1 MLFFIMYQKKNQI
14 QSNCVI
20 EMHNTKNNF
29 MKKHIYIA
37 LLLLPIVSMA
47 QTIDRSKAPAP
58 GKAPL
63 IQIGNPVKFT
73 LANGMQV
80 FVVKNTKLPRVTA
93 SLAFDYDGFA
103 EGDKAGVAEMAGQ
116 LLKRGTTTKSKA
128 QLDEAVEFLGG
139 TLSTSSQ
146 SAAVSSLKSNFP
158 ALMSLM
164 AEVVLKPA
172 LANDELEKIR
182 KQTLSGIESNKD
194 DADAISG
201 NVVKKLVY
209 GASHPYG
216 EMMTTKSVNSITIND
231 VKSFLTTYWKPNMAY
246 LVFVGDIEPAVAKAL
261 AEKSFG
267 AWVKGTATKQN
278 FAKPVSP
285 SQTYV
290 AIVDRPASV
299 QSVVTIATT
308 VDLLPGSSNV
318 IAGSVMNNILG
329 GGFSGRLFANLRD
342 KHAFTYGAYSSL
354 NPSRQVGIFEA
365 SASVRNEKTDS
376 SVQELLREIN
386 IILNE
391 KVGDTELSRM
401 KNYLSGGFARSLENP
416 ATIAGFALKIAQNN
430 LPADYYQKYLTNL
443 AAVDAQK
450 VQDAGKALLNTSKM
464 HIVIVGN
471 AKQISKGLEKYGPI
485 KYFDIEGNEIAAP
498 TEAKADASLTPDVL
512 LQKVVSAV
520 GGSDAIAAIK
530 DIQLKGSASL
540 MGQTLEMSQTIIT
553 PGNSVT
559 TMSMGGMAVM
569 KQSVVDGKYS
579 VSQQGMEAPITDEV
593 KEGLD
598 ESALLIPELSYL
610 SKGYKLK
617 IIGAEKV
624 DGKDAIDLEIT
635 TPSGKVSHR
644 FYDAKTYL
652 LVKTAKSQEVPG
664 RGVVTQQEFY
674 NAYITINGVQVPTE
688 QLIDMGQLKINVK
701 YTDIKENQGLKT
713 TDLK

>member
-1 MLFFIMYQKKNQI
+1 
-14 QSNCVI
+14 
-20 EMHNTKNNF
+20 
-29 MKKHIYIA
+29 MKKHLYIA
-37 LLLLPIVSMA
+37 LFLLPIVSLA
-47 QTIDRSKAPAP
+47 QTIDRSKAPTP

-73 LANGMQV
+73 LANGLQV

-93 SLAFDYDGFA
+93 SLDFNYDGFA
-103 EGDKAGVAEMAGQ
+103 EGDKAGVADMAGQ

-139 TLSTSSQ
+139 SLYTSSG
-146 SAAVSSLKSNFP
+146 SASASALKTNFP
-158 ALMSLM
+158 ALMSLL
-164 AEVVLKPA
+164 AEVVLHPA
-172 LANDELEKIR
+172 LASDELEKIR
-182 KQTLSGIESNKD
+182 KQTLSGIEGSKD

-216 EMMTTKSVNSITIND
+216 EVLTTKSANSITLND
-231 VKSFLTTYWKPNMAY
+231 VKSFLSTYWKPNMAY

-267 AWVKGTATKQN
+267 SWAKGTVVKQN
-278 FAKPVSP
+278 FAKPAIP

-290 AIVDRPASV
+290 AIVDRPSSV
-299 QSVVTIATT
+299 QSVITVATT

-329 GGFSGRLFANLRD
+329 GGFSGRLFANLRE

-391 KVGDTELSRM
+391 KVGDVELSRM

-416 ATIAGFALKIAQNN
+416 ATIAGFALRIAQNN

-450 VQDAGKALLNTSKM
+450 VQDAAKALLNTEKM

-471 AKQISKGLEKYGPI
+471 AKQIAKGLEKYGPV
-485 KYFDIEGNEIAAP
+485 KYFDIEGNEVAAP
-498 TEAKADASLTPDVL
+498 TEVKADASLTPTAL
-512 LQKVVSAV
+512 MEK
-520 GGSDAIAAIK
+520 AIAAIGSKEALSNVK
-530 DIQLKGSASL
+530 DVQLKGTASV
-540 MGQTLEMSQTIIT
+540 MGQSLEMKQTMIM

-559 TMSMGGMAVM
+559 TMSMGGMAITR
-569 KQSVVDGKYS
+569 QAVVDGKYS
-579 VSQQGMEAPITDEV
+579 ISQQGQEAPMTDDL

-598 ESALLIPELSYL
+598 ESASLAPEQLYL
-610 SKGYKLK
+610 SKGYGLK
-617 IIGAEKV
+617 IVGGEKV
-624 DGKDAIDLEIT
+624 DGKEAIDVEVT
-635 TPSGKVSHR
+635 TPSKKVSHR
-644 FYDAKTYL
+644 FYDAKTFL
-652 LVKTAKSQEVPG
+652 LVKTSKSEEVPG
-664 RGVVTQQEFY
+664 QGTMTQQQFY
-674 NAYITINGVQVPTE
+674 SGYQTVNGIKIAAE
-688 QLIDMGQLKINVK
+688 MLIDMGQMKINVK
-701 YTDIKENQGLKT
+701 YTDIKVNQGLKT
-713 TDLK
+713 SDLK